1 MTQIGSRFLNWTKK
15 RIDINQSKAILNSAF
30 WISAGLIGLAAVMYA
45 KLIAFFQGI
54 FFDNFS
60 KSPIIVSSLG
70 PFLFVGATWLVKRFA
85 PDAKGS
91 GIPQVLTAIEQSSS
105 HKGDDQFSWG
115 SPLVSIRTAIVKI
128 LSSSVGI
135 LGGASIGRE
144 GPTVQIAAAGFT
156 WIGGKIRRFVPHLDF
171 QTFLVA
177 GSAAG
182 VAAAFNTPIAGI
194 AFAVEELGGGA
205 LGAVRQFVM
214 LAIIVSGVIA
224 QGIGGNY
231 LYFGHPLFTNVN
243 VGLLLTEAVGIG
255 IVGGLLGGLFA
266 KILAE
271 PAVTKLPNHWL
282 SRAFAAGVICTVIG
296 YYTQGATAGSGYE
309 ATINI
314 LNGGK
319 IEDVSIFFPILKL
332 TTTILSY
339 LSGMAGGIFSPSLS
353 IGAGIGL
360 SIAKIVGLVNFR
372 ACALLGMVAFFS
384 GAVRAPL
391 TAVIIV
397 MEMTDEH
404 MLALPFMI
412 AAYIAFSAG
421 KRVMAEPLYHYLAR
435 KHLEG

>member
-1 MTQIGSRFLNWTKK
+1 MRSLVTDIYESLK
-15 RIDINQSKAILNSAF
+15 RNLDVSGSKAILTAAI
-30 WISAGLIGLAAVMYA
+30 WISAGVIGLAAVLYA
-45 KLIAFFQGI
+45 RVVAYFQEVFFHYFQ
-54 FFDNFS
+54 N
-60 KSPIIVSSLG
+60 SPVIVSSLG
-70 PFLFVGATWLVKRFA
+70 PFLFIMATWLVKRFA

-91 GIPQVLTAIEQSSS
+91 GIPQVLRAIDESSS
-105 HKGDDQFSWG
+105 HLGDDHFAWRS
-115 SPLVSIRTAIVKI
+115 SLVSLRTAAVKVI
-128 LSSSVGI
+128 SSCVGI

-144 GPTVQIAAAGFT
+144 GPTVQIAAAGFA
-156 WIGGKIRRFVPHLDF
+156 WIGDRIRRFAPHIEF

-205 LGAVRQFVM
+205 LGAVRQIVM

-224 QGIGGNY
+224 QGLGGNY
-231 LYFGHPLFTNVN
+231 LYFGHPAVLTTDVGMLLFEAIFI
-243 VGLLLTEAVGIG
+243 GLIG
-255 IVGGLLGGLFA
+255 GMLGGVFA

-271 PAVTKLPNHWL
+271 PKVTKLPTHWIA
-282 SRAFAAGVICTVIG
+282 RAFAAGVVCAVIG
-296 YYTQGATAGSGYE
+296 YLTMGATAGSGYE
-309 ATINI
+309 VTRGI
-314 LNGGK
+314 LNSGK
-319 IEDVSIFFPILKL
+319 MEDVSLFFPLYKL
-332 TTTILSY
+332 ATTILSY

-360 SIAKIVGLVNFR
+360 SIAKLMGLANFR

-384 GAVRAPL
+384 GTVRAPL

-404 MLALPFMI
+404 MLVLPFMI
-412 AAYIAFSAG
+412 AAYLAFSAS
-421 KRVMAEPLYHYLAR
+421 KRVMEEPLYRYLAR

>member
-1 MTQIGSRFLNWTKK
+1 MKSSGSKLYRWTTNNMDVN
-15 RIDINQSKAILNSAF
+15 RSKAILNFAF
-30 WISAGLIGLAAVMYA
+30 WISAGLIGLAAVVYA

-54 FFDNFS
+54 FFEQFT
-60 KSPIIVSSLG
+60 KYPALVSGIG
-70 PFLFVGATWLVKRFA
+70 PLLFVIATWLVKKFG

-91 GIPQVLTAIEQSSS
+91 GIPQVLTAIEQSAH
-105 HKGDDQFSWG
+105 HKDQDQFSWN
-115 SPLVSIRTAIVKI
+115 SPLVSIRTAVVKI
-128 LSSSVGI
+128 ISSCVGI

-156 WIGGKIRRFVPHLDF
+156 WIGSKIRRFAPNLDF

-205 LGAVRQFVM
+205 LGVVRQFVM

-231 LYFGHPLFTNVN
+231 LYFGHPSFVN
-243 VGLLLTEAVGIG
+243 VDFSLLLAEAVGIG
-255 IVGGLLGGLFA
+255 IVGGLFGGLFA

-271 PAVTKLPNHWL
+271 PVITKLPNHWL
-282 SRAFAAGVICTVIG
+282 RRAFAAGTICAAIG
-296 YYTQGATAGSGYE
+296 YFTKGATAGSGYE
-309 ATINI
+309 VTSNI
-314 LNGGK
+314 LNSGS
-319 IEDVSIFFPILKL
+319 IEEASVFFPILKL
-332 TTTILSY
+332 ATTILSY

-360 SIAKIVGLVNFR
+360 SVAKIIALANFR

-404 MLALPFMI
+404 VLALPFMI

-421 KRVMAEPLYHYLAR
+421 KRIMKEPLYHYLAR
-435 KHLEG
+435 KHMEG